1 MKILREKQYAA
12 FAANAKMLDTLRRNE
27 VNYVPGVFEVAKVII
42 LSKEDFEKLSE
53 DVSPEYPFLKD
64 NREIMS
70 ASPGGL
76 FRCLMVR
83 AEGEKENMLIAQGK
97 DTLYL
102 GYGRDYRNVDLQ
114 GVPVERI
121 ALEEPKAYQEHAVF
135 YHRPSHINDLNGQ
148 NPLRPVPERQ
158 TSFQVEQ
165 VVVLCDEQFRQFQET
180 GLKDDQIF
188 LFDYSDKM
196 WFDPGSLCWHCVLV
210 KGETGKEG
218 ILVDAEMWHNVGF
231 WDSIPLWAVT
241 LLGGL
246 FITVL
251 AFIMILTVYSRLFK
265 LYMYTAIAPIPMS
278 TFAGEPTSNVGKNFL
293 RSYAG
298 VCLEGAIIALACI
311 IFSVMASSPPA
322 VDPNVSAVTAVWS
335 YVGELIFNLL
345 VLVGAV
351 RMSDRIVK
359 ELLGL

>member
-1 MKILREKQYAA
+1 MRW
-12 FAANAKMLDTLRRNE
+12 RRS
-27 VNYVPGVFEVAKVII
+27 VI

-70 ASPGGL
+70 ADPGGL

-83 AEGEKENMLIAQGK
+83 AEGEKENMLIAQGR

-102 GYGRDYRNVDLQ
+102 GYGRDYRSVDLR

-218 ILVDAEMWHNVGF
+218 ILVDAEG
-231 WDSIPLWAVT
+231 
-241 LLGGL
+241 
-246 FITVL
+246 
-251 AFIMILTVYSRLFK
+251 Y
-265 LYMYTAIAPIPMS
+265 
-278 TFAGEPTSNVGKNFL
+278 
-293 RSYAG
+293 SYARY
-298 VCLEGAIIALACI
+298 AA
-311 IFSVMASSPPA
+311 FASDCDRLRLQDIPVHYEHPA
-322 VDPNVSAVTAVWS
+322 RVPEQKKT
-335 YVGELIFNLL
+335 
-345 VLVGAV
+345 
-351 RMSDRIVK
+351 RKRK
-359 ELLGL
+359 EPER